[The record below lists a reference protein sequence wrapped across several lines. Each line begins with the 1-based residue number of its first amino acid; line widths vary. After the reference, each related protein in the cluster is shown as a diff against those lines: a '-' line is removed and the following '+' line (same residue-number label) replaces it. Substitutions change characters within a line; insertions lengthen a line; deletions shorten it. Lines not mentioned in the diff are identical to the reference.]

1 MGGMI
6 AMPSKAVRWAMRV
19 VDLQDDEIKKLRAR
33 VKELEQIVDDLN
45 KENATLLENLAEM
58 RCNDGL

>member
-1 MGGMI
+1 
-6 AMPSKAVRWAMRV
+6 MPSKAVRWAMRV